1 MDTHIT
7 KICKTAFF
15 STYIYKK
22 KKRIWKFVSLDCTDI
37 LVNAF
42 VTSRLDYYNEQPLVW
57 LA

>member
-15 STYIYKK
+15 FLLYNIR
-22 KKRIWKFVSLDCTDI
+22 RIWKFVSLDCTDI